1 MLNFKVRNR
10 QKPLQYSI
18 VSVVSVLFLVMISFS
33 YSYSVSAAAPSGG
46 FGVGRNQ
53 GVETGINTDAFNKVR
68 ADVNAGVYDR
78 PCQPDE
84 EDTTKWHS
92 LVNVE
97 KKCHYDH
104 QHNDDPNYVNDIFG
118 VPGAWFGSPGQ
129 EISYPWQTF
138 KAATALEQ
146 NASYMTGH
154 QMENDLKHEGYVWI
168 VRRDQP
174 CPNGNCV
181 KDFRIQVHAVMGAA
195 DMPVRFHSFSLEAR
209 LCINGN
215 DPSTCGIVRYGG
227 WIDMGKLVTRNPN
240 NVNCNDIPNDVRID
254 LPADTLYFPLDRVD
268 IRDEVRCH
276 PQITT
281 LPSYPPASPLAEW
294 WGHAGGETRFQVRAY
309 DPIGNVDPAN
319 PAHWQFFCSQTDM
332 NCHYD
337 ASMFSIFVGYTLQIP
352 EFVGVVNNQYIP
364 VDANGDGRTDFKGYM
379 NRWGDLNKS
388 CTTAGLDCVPYQYDN
403 VVLNFTNNKEARYNQ
418 TNCTNCKPIDYDI
431 SPPGKRWITW
441 FYRYADGGVVPT
453 PIPTTPVPTVPAP
466 TSPAPTQVPPTDPS
480 VVVYVNPGNAG
491 ANSTISVDLGLYNV
505 QNVYGLQTTCKV
517 DPNVLQGA
525 ARGDGDVFSSSN
537 SFFAD
542 KGYQADG
549 SWVVG
554 ASRLQPNPV
563 FAGNGV
569 AFKLAYTVKQVAQT
583 AVTCTALGVDVNGKE
598 VALKIINGS
607 FNGAAVVSAQSAAIA
622 VTDVPPLAPLPSDPA
637 NLVLGTPVPDEVVN
651 DIAGTTANAEALAAS
666 RLSSTITGKM
676 LYQNAPDNSNI
687 TVQMV
692 TTKGAILATITT
704 GADGSYT
711 FKNVPTGTV
720 GITAIANLSLRIG
733 KIVNITKTGQVVDLG
748 SLTLPGG
755 DTDNNGDISVTDASL
770 IGANFDVPVNPAP
783 ATADVNGDGVINIR
797 DLAIIGGN
805 FGLKS
810 PIIIK

>member
-1 MLNFKVRNR
+1 MLKFKFRNR
-10 QKPLQYSI
+10 TKPLGYSLVTM
-18 VSVVSVLFLVMISFS
+18 VSMLFLVMISFS

-46 FGVGRNQ
+46 FGVARNQ

-84 EDTTKWHS
+84 EDVNKWHS

-97 KKCHYDH
+97 KKCHYNH

-118 VPGAWFGSPGQ
+118 VPGAWFGSPGM

-138 KAATALEQ
+138 KAATSLES
-146 NASYMTGH
+146 NASYMAGH
-154 QMENDLKHEGYVWI
+154 QMENDLKHEGYIWI

-195 DMPVRFHSFSLEAR
+195 DMPVRYHSYSMEAR
-209 LCINGN
+209 LCVNGN

-240 NVNCNDIPNDVRID
+240 DVNCENNPKDIRID
-254 LPADTLYFPLDRVD
+254 LPADTLYFPLDRPD
-268 IRDEVRCH
+268 SRDEVRCH
-276 PQITT
+276 PQITS
-281 LPSYPPASPLAEW
+281 LPAYPPTKPLAEW
-294 WGHAGGETRFQVRAY
+294 WGHAGGETRFQVRSY

-337 ASMFSIFVGYTLQIP
+337 ASIFSVFVGYVLQVN
-352 EFVGVVNNQYIP
+352 EFVGVINNQYIR
-364 VDANGDGRTDFKGYM
+364 VDSNEDGRSDFKGYV
-379 NRWGDLNKS
+379 NRWGDLNPS
-388 CTTAGLDCVPYQYDN
+388 CNAAGLDCVPFQYDN
-403 VVLNFTNNKEARYNQ
+403 VPMNLGKDARYVQ

-453 PIPTTPVPTVPAP
+453 PIATTPAPVPSPVPSMPAP
-466 TSPAPTQVPPTDPS
+466 TLAPPTVPS
-480 VVVYVNPGNAG
+480 VVVYVSPANAA
-491 ANSTISVDLGLYNV
+491 ANTTVSVSLGLYNV
-505 QNVYGLQTTCKV
+505 QNIYGLQTSCKV

-525 ARGDGDVFSSSN
+525 ARGDGDVFNSSN

-542 KGYQADG
+542 KGAQADG

-554 ASRLQPNPV
+554 ASRLQPSTV

-569 AFKLAYTVKQVAQT
+569 AFKLNYTVKVVGQT
-583 AVTCTALGVDVNGKE
+583 AVTCTALGVDANGKE
-598 VALKIINGS
+598 VALKILNGT
-607 FNGAAVVSAQSAAIA
+607 FNGTAAAAAVQSAALA
-622 VTDVPPLAPLPSDPA
+622 TEVPALIPLPSDPA
-637 NLVLGTPVPDEVVN
+637 VMQLGTQVPDELTGLG
-651 DIAGTTANAEALAAS
+651 ASAEALAAS
-666 RLSSTITGKM
+666 KVTTTISGKM
-676 LYQNAPDNSNI
+676 LYQNYPDNSNI
-687 TVQMV
+687 TVQLV
-692 TTKGAILATITT
+692 TPKGEILSTVTT
-704 GADGSYT
+704 GADGSYV
-711 FKNVPTGTV
+711 FKNVPKGTLGV
-720 GITAIANLSLRIG
+720 TAIANLYLRIG
-733 KIVNITKTGQVVDLG
+733 KVVNVTKAGQVIDLG

-755 DTDNNGDISVTDASL
+755 DTDNNGDISVADASL

-783 ATADVNGDGVINIR
+783 VSADVNGDGVINIR

>member
-10 QKPLQYSI
+10 QKPLLYSI
-18 VSVVSVLFLVMISFS
+18 VTVVSVLFLVMISFS

-53 GVETGINTDAFNKVR
+53 GVETGINTDAFNAVR

-84 EDTTKWHS
+84 ADSTKWHS

-138 KAATALEQ
+138 KAATSLEQ
-146 NASYMTGH
+146 NASYMAGH
-154 QMENDLKHEGYVWI
+154 QMENDLKHEGYIWI

-174 CPNGNCV
+174 CPEGNCV

-195 DMPVRFHSFSLEAR
+195 DMPVRYHSYSLEAR

-240 NVNCNDIPNDVRID
+240 DVNCNNVPNDIRID
-254 LPADTLYFPLDRVD
+254 LPADTLYFPLDREDV
-268 IRDEVRCH
+268 RDEVRCH
-276 PQITT
+276 PQITN
-281 LPSYPPASPLAEW
+281 LPDYPPYSPLAEW
-294 WGHAGGETRFQVRAY
+294 WGHAGGETRFQVRSY

-337 ASMFSIFVGYTLQIP
+337 ASMFSIFVGYTLHIH
-352 EFVGVVNNQYIP
+352 EYVGGSAPI
-364 VDANGDGRTDFKGYM
+364 DSNGDGRTDFKGYF
-379 NRWGDLNKS
+379 NRWGDLNES
-388 CTTAGLDCVPYQYDN
+388 CQTAGLDCIPYQYDN
-403 VVLNFTNNKEARYNQ
+403 VVLNLYNNKEARYAQ
-418 TNCTNCKPIDYDI
+418 TNCTNCRPIDYDI

-453 PIPTTPVPTVPAP
+453 PIPTTPAPTVPAP

-480 VVVYVNPGNAG
+480 VVVSVNPGNA
-491 ANSTISVDLGLYNV
+491 AVNSTISVDLALYNV
-505 QNVYGLQTTCKV
+505 QNIYGLQTTCKV
-517 DPNVLQGA
+517 DPNVLQGV
-525 ARGDGDVFSSSN
+525 ARGDGDVFNSSN

-542 KGYQADG
+542 KGYQPDG

-563 FAGNGV
+563 FAGKGV
-569 AFKLAYTVKQVAQT
+569 AFKLSYTVKQTSQT
-583 AVTCTALGVDVNGKE
+583 AVTCTALGVDINGKE
-598 VALKIINGS
+598 VALKIVNGG
-607 FNGAAVVSAQSAAIA
+607 FNGAVAGAGQSAAIVA
-622 VTDVPPLAPLPSDPA
+622 TDVPPLATLPSDPA
-637 NLVLGTPVPDEVVN
+637 NMALGTPVPDEAL
-651 DIAGTTANAEALAAS
+651 AGTPDVSAEALAAS
-666 RLSSTITGKM
+666 RTRTTITGKM
-676 LYQNAPDNSNI
+676 LYQNAPNNSNI

-692 TTKGAILATITT
+692 TTKGKVLATVTT

-720 GITAIANLSLRIG
+720 GITATANLSLRIG
-733 KIVNITKTGQVVDLG
+733 KVVTNIKAGKVIDLG

-755 DTDNNGDISVTDASL
+755 DTDNSGDISLTDASL